1 MPLYVYKCSSCG
13 LVQEHKHGFD
23 DPTPV
28 CGAEETRFDTN
39 EGTPCGGAAL
49 EKQIFA
55 STVCFERSVG
65 WDGWDRVGPGTIG
78 RVVDRRKHIDGQT
91 EQKQPGSRKAV

>member
-13 LVQEHKHGFD
+13 SVQEHKHPID

-28 CGAEETRFDTN
+28 CGAAETIWDADVSS
-39 EGTPCGGAAL
+39 CGKPAL
-49 EKQIFA
+49 ERQITA
-55 STVCFERSVG
+55 SPVFFERSTG

-78 RVVDRRKHIDGQT
+78 RVVDQRKHIDGRT
-91 EQKQPGSRKAV
+91 EQKNPGSRKAV